1 MTMPAF
7 VKPRQV
13 IGHHL
18 VLRDATPAD
27 AEFIVALRTDESKSR
42 FISKTSSDVSQ
53 QVAWLEKY
61 AQDNSQVYFIMED
74 REHNPVGT
82 VRLYDQQ
89 GDSFCWGSWVIREG
103 SPSGYAVESA
113 LMVYQFALSLGF
125 TRAHFD
131 VRKGNES
138 VWKFHERFGAVRTE
152 ETELD
157 YFYSLSREAIDKSLA
172 RYAKFLPEGVQVIAA

>member
-1 MTMPAF
+1 MAQPTLR
-7 VKPRQV
+7 KPRQV
-13 IGHHL
+13 LGHQL
-18 VLRDATPAD
+18 CFRDATLAD
-27 AEFIVALRTDESKSR
+27 ARFIVALRTDEKKAR
-42 FISKTSSDVSQ
+42 FISATSADVQDEVS
-53 QVAWLEKY
+53 WLAQY
-61 AQDNSQVYFIMED
+61 AQDNGQVYFIMED
-74 REHNPVGT
+74 RQHNPVGT

-103 SPSGYAVESA
+103 SPSSYAVESA

-172 RYAKFLPEGVQVIAA
+172 RYAKFLPDGVQVIAA

>member
-113 LMVYQFALSLGF
+113 LMVYQFALSLASPVRIL
-125 TRAHFD
+125 TCARAMN
-131 VRKGNES
+131 RCGNSTS
-138 VWKFHERFGAVRTE
+138 V
-152 ETELD
+152 
-157 YFYSLSREAIDKSLA
+157 LA
-172 RYAKFLPEGVQVIAA
+172 RCVPKKPSWIIFIRSVARPSTNRWPSTPNSCLAAFR